1 MTHIIM
7 MFMDDTLEKIKDRLA
22 IEVERVKEK
31 YKEKSSEDIL
41 EFGRRTKTFAGNDVF
56 IKMNKLYSEVNFDR
70 FSLTTILGYM
80 FGYSNLIYVPEKE
93 KLYESFRPDQL
104 KRMFIGNEAHAIVEK
119 YASNLSKFTTEQ
131 KMRLEV
137 DGDVIIGKLDLLTT
151 YSDTTYIIDLKTGK
165 INEDYVKYQLG
176 AYAYLYSLTHKD
188 VGRIVGFAIN
198 PETIYKVE
206 LPRSKIE
213 SIMYD
218 IIKTKD
224 EIKRDLEAKKVYSF
238 N

>member
-1 MTHIIM
+1 MIL
-7 MFMDDTLEKIKDRLA
+7 MDDILEKIRDKLA

-31 YKEKSSEDIL
+31 YNGKSSEDLL
-41 EFGRRTKTFAGNDVF
+41 EIGRRTKTFAGNDVF
-56 IKMNKLYSEVNFDR
+56 IKMNKIYSEVNFDS

-80 FGYSNLIYVPEKE
+80 FGYSDLIYVPEKE
-93 KLYESFRPDQL
+93 KLYESFRPDQI
-104 KRMFIGNEAHAIVEK
+104 KRLIVGSEVHNIVEK
-119 YASNLSKFTTEQ
+119 YASNLSKFATEQ
-131 KMRLEV
+131 KMRLDV
-137 DGDVIIGKLDLLTT
+137 DGDVIIGKLDLITT
-151 YSDTTYIIDLKTGK
+151 YGDTTYIIDLKTGK

-176 AYAYLYSLTHKD
+176 AYAYLYSLTHKN

-206 LPRSKIE
+206 LPLSKVE

-218 IIKTKD
+218 IIKAKD

>member
-1 MTHIIM
+1 ML
-7 MFMDDTLEKIKDRLA
+7 MDDILEKIRYRLA
-22 IEVERVKEK
+22 REVERAKEK
-31 YKEKSSEDIL
+31 YKEKSSEDLI
-41 EFGRRTKTFAGNDVF
+41 EIGRRTKTFAGNDVF

-80 FGYSNLIYVPEKE
+80 FGYSDLIYVPEKE
-93 KLYESFRPDQL
+93 KLYESFRPDQI
-104 KRMFIGNEAHAIVEK
+104 KRIFIGSEVHAIVEK
-119 YASNLSKFTTEQ
+119 YASSLANFTTEQ
-131 KMRLEV
+131 KMRLNV
-137 DGDVIIGKLDLLTT
+137 DGDIIVGKLDLATT
-151 YSDTTYIIDLKTGK
+151 DKDTTYIIDLKTGK

-176 AYAYLYSLTHKD
+176 AYAYLYSLTHKN

-224 EIKRDLEAKKVYSF
+224 EIKRDLETKKVYSF